1 MLEINDEDKM
11 SLKFEPRR
19 TRSSRSVKGKS
30 GKTKIVVFLTAL
42 LMLIVS
48 CGPQKEKENPY
59 EYDLTELK
67 KTDPAQIKYS
77 QIKQIKIDLNKLH
90 AIAVDGEDNIY
101 VSGDNYLKIMD
112 SSGQNLSSVELDGP
126 AKCITVKDK
135 QIYLGMT
142 DHIEIYNTDR
152 KRLNSWDRLNENAI
166 ITSIAV
172 TPTHVFAAD
181 AGNQVVLSYDTSG
194 KLLGRI
200 GKKDPARDIPGL
212 IVPSPYLDVAIGYEG
227 HLWVVN
233 PGLHALENYT
243 ADGTLRS
250 SWIRAAMTIDGFC
263 GCCNPTHIAMLPN
276 GSFVTSEKG
285 LPRVKVVS
293 QSGDLTAVV
302 AGPEHFKEGTVGLD
316 LAVDSN
322 NRILVLD
329 PMTRAVRIFEKNS
342 HKGTKTQKVSFLIKT
357 FVPSCFSG

>member
-1 MLEINDEDKM
+1 LAI
-11 SLKFEPRR
+11 
-19 TRSSRSVKGKS
+19 
-30 GKTKIVVFLTAL
+30 I
-42 LMLIVS
+42 IS
-48 CGPQKEKENPY
+48 CGPHKEKENPY

-67 KTDPAQIKYS
+67 KTDPALIKYS
-77 QIKQIKIDLNKLH
+77 EIKQIKIDLKKLY
-90 AIAVDGEDNIY
+90 AIAVDAENNIY
-101 VSGDNYLKIMD
+101 VSGDNVLKIMQSD
-112 SSGQNLSSVELDGP
+112 GQTIAGIELDGP
-126 AKCITVKDK
+126 AKCITVKDR

-142 DHIEIYNTDR
+142 DHIEVYNTDG
-152 KRLNSWDRLNENAI
+152 KRLNSWDRLNQNAV

-172 TPTHVFAAD
+172 TSADVFAAD
-181 AGNQVVLSYDTSG
+181 AGNQVVLRYDTTG

-233 PGLHALENYT
+233 PGLHSLENYT
-243 ADGTLRS
+243 ADGTLRA
-250 SWIRAAMTIDGFC
+250 SWKRAAMTIDGFC

-285 LPRVKVVS
+285 LPRVKVVN
-293 QSGDLTAVV
+293 QSGDLSAVV
-302 AGPEHFKEGTVGLD
+302 AGPDFFKEGTVGLD

-329 PMTRAVRIFEKNS
+329 PAAGIVRIFEKNS